1 MCAIIFA
8 RGLKPL
14 LSIKAL
20 LATATLDAPSDI
32 ELEFAAVTV
41 PSLTKAG
48 FNVLILSRFDLKGC
62 SSLET
67 IIEPFLFLTSTGTIS
82 QSKVPLLFAS
92 IALFKDVFEKLSCSS
107 LVNEY
112 LVAQSSAKCPINFP
126 RS

>member
-1 MCAIIFA
+1 M
-8 RGLKPL
+8 

-48 FNVLILSRFDLKGC
+48 FNELILSRFDLKGC

-67 IIEPFLFLTSTGTIS
+67 IIDPFLFLTLTGTIS

-112 LVAQSSAKCPINFP
+112 FVAQSSAKCPINLP